1 MRLRC
6 ISCTQRTCDLR
17 WKSKGEIEMDYT
29 LFGEEN
35 DRWLPF
41 IVMAL
46 FVIAVAAGALMG
58 QSGA

>member
-1 MRLRC
+1 M
-6 ISCTQRTCDLR
+6 R